1 MKGGRSRVLRISH
14 APLCYCACRRVEI
27 ASELPSDSAP
37 EWSTA
42 STTPDGQIF
51 FASLVGTISLARM
64 NRHNPTSKACVTTSA
79 AALPA
84 EHHAAMASALA
95 MSDSEAVREAA
106 LGFAFSP
113 DPTVSAAALIAV
125 SQQGHGPLVS
135 SKVVDAT
142 FLVYQSI

>member
-1 MKGGRSRVLRISH
+1 
-14 APLCYCACRRVEI
+14 
-27 ASELPSDSAP
+27 
-37 EWSTA
+37 
-42 STTPDGQIF
+42 
-51 FASLVGTISLARM
+51 
-64 NRHNPTSKACVTTSA
+64 
-79 AALPA
+79 
-84 EHHAAMASALA
+84 MASALA

-142 FLVYQSI
+142 VSGLSVYLKPRFAHCRSAASATPIKAAAASQFPSRCEAEAFR

>member
-1 MKGGRSRVLRISH
+1 
-14 APLCYCACRRVEI
+14 
-27 ASELPSDSAP
+27 
-37 EWSTA
+37 
-42 STTPDGQIF
+42 
-51 FASLVGTISLARM
+51 M
-64 NRHNPTSKACVTTSA
+64 NRHKPTSKAYVTTSA

-142 FLVYQSI
+142 ASGLSVYLKPRFAHCRSAASATPIKAAAASQFPSRCEAEAFR